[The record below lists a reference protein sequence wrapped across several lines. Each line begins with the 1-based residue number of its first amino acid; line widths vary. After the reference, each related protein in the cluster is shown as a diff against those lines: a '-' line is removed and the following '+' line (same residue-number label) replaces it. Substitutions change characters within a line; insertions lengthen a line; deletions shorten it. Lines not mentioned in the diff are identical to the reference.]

1 MKKLSLFALAAAGM
15 LLGACSSSD
24 DVAIETPSAETSGS
38 SFVGIAI
45 SMPSAASNGTRAN
58 DDLNNGIAEEFAVKS
73 AYLFLF
79 KGNEEA
85 SSKILGRW
93 ELTNSFVKDD
103 QEAAEDDQPQ
113 TEIMGDDGT
122 GVTSTS
128 VSVAKIDDLS
138 LLPSENLYAYVIVN
152 PANDAQIAKPA
163 DGTTFAAFSQKVYA
177 RTTTGGSLEGDIAT
191 TGLMMTNSPVSDK
204 QGGSADPS
212 GANIITA
219 YKLDQTKIAKTAE
232 AAKAA
237 PAGCI
242 FVERATAKV
251 TITEG
256 TNLGSAI
263 GTEGE
268 ADYLPFVIDGW
279 QVINVEP
286 NYYNVRQANESAWL
300 PYFNEFMKTS
310 NNKYRFVTK
319 YDFDP
324 TLPEGANHL
333 DDNGTAKDVYRTY
346 FGKDIQYDAN
356 ATLDKTVAI
365 DATANWIAKTGK
377 AYVPENTFDV
387 AHQIWTNTTQVTLR
401 VKFNNGADLYTISND
416 ALYYTPAT
424 IDNSLAAK
432 VTGLYAINKFRED
445 AVEYVLNYLK
455 NQDNTKYYKAQV
467 TVTATVPKSTDTDP
481 VTGDPTPAAASNAVN
496 YTLAYTIAAQESDTE
511 NGTYTDINVDVDLSP
526 ALQTDWTNAVA
537 SAKTD
542 YKVALYKGGYSYY
555 NVRIQHFGEAE
566 TPWTD
571 VEADVANADA
581 FPFKVQPGG
590 NVANIY
596 GYTTDTDDQAKANAR
611 FLGRYGVVRDNWYKL
626 SIDKISKLGS
636 AVPEDV
642 SGDTTPDDEIE
653 EEYYIAAHVHI
664 IPWVLRTQSVKF

>member
-1 MKKLSLFALAAAGM
+1 MKKLSLFALAVAGL
-15 LLGACSSSD
+15 LLGACSEK
-24 DVAIETPSAETSGS
+24 DVVEVQETPSFETSGS

-45 SMPSAASNGTRAN
+45 SMPSATSNTTRAN

-85 SSKILGRW
+85 TSKILGMW
-93 ELTNSFVKDD
+93 SLTNDFKKDN
-103 QEAAEDDQPQ
+103 QEAATDDQPQ
-113 TEIMGDDGT
+113 TTIMGDNGT

-152 PANDAQIAKPA
+152 PANDAQKTKPA
-163 DGTTFAAFSQKVYA
+163 DGTTFETFSKAQYA
-177 RTTTGGSLEGDIAT
+177 RTTTGGSLEGEIAS

-204 QGGSADPS
+204 QGGSADPT

-251 TITEG
+251 TIVK
-256 TNLGSAI
+256 GSGLDDDDEDDYDGNI
-263 GTEGE
+263 SDGTETGKI
-268 ADYLPFVIDGW
+268 PFVIDGW

-300 PYFNEFMKTS
+300 PYFNEFMSTT

-324 TLPEGANHL
+324 TLPTTANHL
-333 DDNGTAKDVYRTY
+333 STGDVYRTY
-346 FGKDIQYDAN
+346 FGKDIQYDDD

-365 DATANWIAKTGK
+365 DATANWIGVNGK
-377 AYVPENTFDV
+377 SYVPENTFDV

-401 VKFNNGADLYTISND
+401 VQFNGGSDLYTISND
-416 ALYYTPAT
+416 ALYYTANT
-424 IDNSLAAK
+424 IDASLAAK
-432 VTGLYAINKFRED
+432 VTGLYGINKFRED
-445 AVEYVLNYLK
+445 AVKYVLDQLK
-455 NQDNTKYYKAQV
+455 DNTHYYKAQV
-467 TVTATVPKSTDTDP
+467 DVTATVPKSTDT
-481 VTGDPTPAAASNAVN
+481 PTPAVATNEAN
-496 YTLAYTIAAQESDTE
+496 YTLEYTITAQVSDTE
-511 NGTYTDINVDVDLSP
+511 NGTYTDIAAADIPDLSSD
-526 ALQTDWTNAVA
+526 LLSDWA
-537 SAKTD
+537 SAVESAKGD

-555 NVRIQHFGEAE
+555 NVRIQHFGESE
-566 TPWTD
+566 TPWNS
-571 VEADVANADA
+571 VEAEAANEDD

-596 GYTTDTDDQAKANAR
+596 GYTDDDDAQAKASAR

-626 SIDKISKLGS
+626 SIDKISRLGS
-636 AVPEDV
+636 AVPETV
-642 SGDTTPDDEIE
+642 QGNTTPDDEIE
-653 EEYYIAAHVHI
+653 EEFYISAHVHI
-664 IPWVLRTQSVKF
+664 LPWVLRTQSVTF